1 MDRIIRAIAA
11 DNFIKMS
18 VIDAKDTVQRAVD
31 IHHPSVTASAALGR
45 ALCAASLLGNML
57 KEDDGSVT
65 LRINGGG
72 PAGTII
78 AVSDSVGNVRG
89 FMNNPQADLPSRED
103 GKLDVGG
110 LVGTDGLL
118 TVSRD
123 LGLKEPYVGS
133 TELVSGEIAEDLTS
147 FLVNS
152 DQVPSA
158 CGLGVL
164 VDPDGSIRAAGG
176 FLVQLM
182 PFAPEETISK
192 LEDNIFFM
200 DQLTTIL
207 DEDGAEEL
215 FRQVLKDLNAEI
227 LGEEAIEYRCSCSRE
242 SVSNALRSIGKEE
255 LENMIREEHN
265 GTPYLVLK
273 YHQDFTESGEAVYTA
288 EAVTIKNAYLYMFSL
303 FTMEESDEYY
313 TAFEAW
319 LDSVSYAE

>member
-45 ALCAASLLGNML
+45 ALCAASLLG
-57 KEDDGSVT
+57 
-65 LRINGGG
+65 GG

-78 AVSDSVGNVRG
+78 AVSDSEGNVRG

-110 LVGTDGLL
+110 LVGTDGFL

-242 SVSNALRSIGKEE
+242 SVSNAMRSIGKEE
-255 LENMIREEHN
+255 LENMIREGKEISVGCQFCDEN
-265 GTPYLVLK
+265 YV
-273 YHQDFTESGEAVYTA
+273 FTVSE
-288 EAVTIKNAYLYMFSL
+288 L
-303 FTMEESDEYY
+303 EE
-313 TAFEAW
+313 
-319 LDSVSYAE
+319 LLP

>member
-78 AVSDSVGNVRG
+78 AVSDSEGNVRG

-215 FRQVLKDLNAEI
+215 FKQVLKDLNAEI

-255 LENMIREEHN
+255 LENMIREGKEISVGCQFCDEN
-265 GTPYLVLK
+265 Y
-273 YHQDFTESGEAVYTA
+273 VYTVP
-288 EAVTIKNAYLYMFSL
+288 EL
-303 FTMEESDEYY
+303 EE
-313 TAFEAW
+313 
-319 LDSVSYAE
+319 LLP